1 MMTRRFDAAEMIN
14 AACVKHQVHLAALV
28 AETALWAHPETHVRQ
43 IQENDTPAVYPGIR
57 RLRPGQG
64 EKRSITNGVGLDDNT
79 YANGLIKR
87 SLGLNPS
94 EVVGFEC
101 CHV

>member
-1 MMTRRFDAAEMIN
+1 M
-14 AACVKHQVHLAALV
+14 
-28 AETALWAHPETHVRQ
+28 
-43 IQENDTPAVYPGIR
+43 
-57 RLRPGQG
+57 
-64 EKRSITNGVGLDDNT
+64 EKRGVTNGVGLEDNT

-87 SLGLNPS
+87 SLGLDGS